1 MQLFCLF
8 FYFFYII
15 LELLAQNKNM
25 KKWVQ
30 ILLLICL
37 GVFVGFVNG
46 FLGAGGGM
54 LLVPCII
61 PILSMDTKV
70 AHATAILIILPI
82 CIVSGVIYALQGS
95 FEFNV
100 FLPCLIGTV
109 VGGVLG
115 TFILSKLKNDVI
127 TIIFSLVMVAAGVV
141 MIVKAVM

>member
-1 MQLFCLF
+1 
-8 FYFFYII
+8 
-15 LELLAQNKNM
+15 M

-30 ILLLICL
+30 VVLLIAL
-37 GVFVGFVNG
+37 GLLVGFVNG

-61 PILSMDTKV
+61 PILKMETKV

-82 CIVSGVIYALQGS
+82 SLVSGVIYALKGS
-95 FEFNV
+95 FDFDI

-115 TFILSKLKNDVI
+115 TFILSKLKSDII
-127 TIIFSLVMVAAGVV
+127 TAIFSVVMIAAGVI
-141 MIVKAVM
+141 MIVKAVV

>member
-1 MQLFCLF
+1 
-8 FYFFYII
+8 
-15 LELLAQNKNM
+15 M

-30 ILLLICL
+30 VVLLIAL
-37 GVFVGFVNG
+37 GLLVGFVNG

-61 PILSMDTKV
+61 PILKMETKV

-82 CIVSGVIYALQGS
+82 SLVSGVIYALKGA
-95 FEFNV
+95 FNFDI

-115 TFILSKLKNDVI
+115 TFILSKLKSDII
-127 TIIFSLVMVAAGVV
+127 TAIFSVVMIVAGVI
-141 MIVKAVM
+141 MIVKAVV

>member
-1 MQLFCLF
+1 
-8 FYFFYII
+8 
-15 LELLAQNKNM
+15 M

-30 ILLLICL
+30 VVLLIAL
-37 GVFVGFVNG
+37 GLLVGFVNG

-61 PILSMDTKV
+61 PILKMETKV

-82 CIVSGVIYALQGS
+82 SLISGVIYALKGS
-95 FEFNV
+95 FNFDI

-115 TFILSKLKNDVI
+115 TFILSKLKSDII
-127 TIIFSLVMVAAGVV
+127 TAIFSVVMIAAGVI
-141 MIVKAVM
+141 MIVKAVV

>member
-1 MQLFCLF
+1 
-8 FYFFYII
+8 
-15 LELLAQNKNM
+15 M

-30 ILLLICL
+30 VVLLIAL
-37 GVFVGFVNG
+37 GLLVGFVNG

-61 PILSMDTKV
+61 PILKMETKV

-82 CIVSGVIYALQGS
+82 SLVSGVIYALKGS
-95 FEFNV
+95 FNFDI

-115 TFILSKLKNDVI
+115 TFILSKLKNDII
-127 TIIFSLVMVAAGVV
+127 TAIFSVVMIAAGVI
-141 MIVKAVM
+141 MIVKAVV

>member
-1 MQLFCLF
+1 
-8 FYFFYII
+8 
-15 LELLAQNKNM
+15 M

-30 ILLLICL
+30 VVLLIAL
-37 GVFVGFVNG
+37 GLLVGFVNG

-61 PILSMDTKV
+61 PILKMETKV

-82 CIVSGVIYALQGS
+82 SLVSGVIYALKGA
-95 FEFNV
+95 FNFDI

-115 TFILSKLKNDVI
+115 TFILSKLKSDII
-127 TIIFSLVMVAAGVV
+127 TAIFSVVMIAAGVI
-141 MIVKAVM
+141 MIVKAVV

>member
-1 MQLFCLF
+1 
-8 FYFFYII
+8 
-15 LELLAQNKNM
+15 M

-30 ILLLICL
+30 VVLLIAL
-37 GVFVGFVNG
+37 GLVVGFVNG

-61 PILSMDTKV
+61 PILKMETKV

-82 CIVSGVIYALQGS
+82 SLVSGVIYALKGS
-95 FEFNV
+95 FNFDI

-115 TFILSKLKNDVI
+115 TFILSKLKSDII
-127 TIIFSLVMVAAGVV
+127 TAIFSVVMIAAGVI
-141 MIVKAVM
+141 MIVKAVV

>member
-1 MQLFCLF
+1 
-8 FYFFYII
+8 
-15 LELLAQNKNM
+15 M

-30 ILLLICL
+30 VVLLIAL
-37 GVFVGFVNG
+37 GLLVGFVNG

-61 PILSMDTKV
+61 PILKMETKV

-82 CIVSGVIYALQGS
+82 SLVSGIIYALKGS
-95 FEFNV
+95 FDFDI

-115 TFILSKLKNDVI
+115 TFILSKLKSDII
-127 TIIFSLVMVAAGVV
+127 TAIFSVVMIAAGVI
-141 MIVKAVM
+141 MIVKAVV